1 MKKTFFLSLAASL
14 LVTMAAPAQAAQQ
27 FSTIEA
33 AKQKVSDAGYIL
45 FIYPEGW
52 DRYGEKLCK
61 KLIADK
67 GVQQAA
73 DDAALILAPIYQNRT
88 EKNNARAKSVMGHLG
103 YPHDMADISYP
114 ALVFYEKDGRQ
125 YASLHGEPLMTAST
139 AEVAELVKQ
148 RREARKLQQSLLD
161 KSGATQDTGE
171 KARLVLAAARVDGVE
186 WPNQLKETLRKIDP
200 EDKHGCLAALNFGF
214 GPQNNESMEAF
225 MKRLDAALENKLL
238 TPWQKQRACAAAIG
252 HIRRSYGSMAGGPL
266 IIKYAKAMKKLD
278 PDSALG
284 LSAPVVIRDWV
295 REYRYGQGW
304 SDQIIPAAPIPMLM
318 HDVPMNKPGTYNVTF
333 KLKTGRDGI
342 TINRLRLMD
351 GETCIAADENVRH
364 VTWGN
369 TEQTYTFKVKSS
381 LKKPMLEITYGNAP
395 DKRSTWGDITIS
407 PQ

>member
-14 LVTMAAPAQAAQQ
+14 LVTMAAPAQSAQQ
-27 FSTIEA
+27 FSTVEA

-45 FIYPEGW
+45 FIYPDGW

-73 DDAALILAPIYQNRT
+73 GDAALILAPIYQNRT
-88 EKNNARAKSVMGHLG
+88 EKTNAKAKSVMGHLG

-125 YASLHGEPLMTAST
+125 YASLHGEPLMTASS

-148 RREARKLQQSLLD
+148 RIEAKKLQQSLLD
-161 KSGATQDTGE
+161 KSSATQDTGE
-171 KARLVLAAARVDGVE
+171 KARLVLASARVDGVE
-186 WPNQLKETLRKIDP
+186 WPNQLKATLRSIDP

-214 GPQNNESMEAF
+214 GPQNDESMESF
-225 MKRLDAALENKLL
+225 LKRLEAALENKNL
-238 TPWQKQRACAAAIG
+238 TAWQKQRACAAAIG

-266 IIKYAKAMKKLD
+266 ITKYARAMQKLD
-278 PDSALG
+278 PDSTLG
-284 LSAPVVIRDWV
+284 LSAPVVMRDWV

-318 HDVPMNKPGTYNVTF
+318 HDVPINKPGTYSVTF

-351 GETCIAADENVRH
+351 GETCVAADENVRQ

-369 TEQTYTFKVKSS
+369 TEQTYTFVVKKS
-381 LKKPMLEITYGNAP
+381 LKKPMLEITYGNEP
-395 DKRSTWGDITIS
+395 NKRSTWGDITVR

>member
-1 MKKTFFLSLAASL
+1 MKKTFFLSLVVSL
-14 LVTMAAPAQAAQQ
+14 LVTMTVPAQAAQQ
-27 FSTIEA
+27 FATVEA

-73 DDAALILAPIYQNRT
+73 GDAALILAPIYQNRT
-88 EKNNARAKSVMGHLG
+88 EKTNAKAKSVMGHLG

-114 ALVFYEKDGRQ
+114 ALVFYEKGGRQ
-125 YASLHGEPLMTAST
+125 YSSLHGESLMTAST
-139 AEVAELVKQ
+139 AEVAELVKL
-148 RREARKLQQSLLD
+148 RIEARKLQQSLLD

-200 EDKHGCLAALNFGF
+200 EDKHGCLAALDFGF
-214 GPQNNESMEAF
+214 GPQKDESMESLL
-225 MKRLDAALENKLL
+225 KRLDAALENKLL

>member
-1 MKKTFFLSLAASL
+1 MKKIFFLSLVVSL
-14 LVTMAAPAQAAQQ
+14 LVTMTVPAQAAQQ
-27 FSTIEA
+27 FATVEA

-73 DDAALILAPIYQNRT
+73 GDAALILAPIYQNRT
-88 EKNNARAKSVMGHLG
+88 EKTTAKAKSVMGHLG

-114 ALVFYEKDGRQ
+114 ALVFYEKGGRQ
-125 YASLHGEPLMTAST
+125 YSSLHGEALMTAST
-139 AEVAELVKQ
+139 AKVAELVKQ
-148 RREARKLQQSLLD
+148 RIDARKLQQSLLD

-200 EDKHGCLAALNFGF
+200 EDKHGCLAALDFGF
-214 GPQNNESMEAF
+214 APQKDESMESLL
-225 MKRLDAALENKLL
+225 KRLAAALENKNL

-342 TINRLRLMD
+342 TINRLRVMD